1 MNGADI
7 VIYNTDNMSGGMC
20 NCVFDGV
27 DCVCG
32 VVSGSAA
39 ILDG

>member
-7 VIYNTDNMSGGMC
+7 VIDNTDNMSG
-20 NCVFDGV
+20 VFDGV
-27 DCVCG
+27 DCLWTQCG